1 MTNIHIKPSIDW
13 KKEFINLW
21 GYFEYLFKH
30 ELEVIDHF
38 EDLTQ
43 ATEENAKKS
52 TSSTTALAL
61 QKVKDRKI

>member
-30 ELEVIDHF
+30 EFEVIDHF

-43 ATEENAKKS
+43 TNEENAKKINFKHNS
-52 TSSTTALAL
+52 ISIA
-61 QKVKDRKI
+61 KC